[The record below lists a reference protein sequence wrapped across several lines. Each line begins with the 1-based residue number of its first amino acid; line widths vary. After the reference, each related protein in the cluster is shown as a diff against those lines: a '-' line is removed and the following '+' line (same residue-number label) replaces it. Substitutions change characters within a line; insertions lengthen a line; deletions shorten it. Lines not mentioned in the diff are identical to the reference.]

1 MPSKPHR
8 IADFLQ
14 DIIDN
19 IARIERY
26 TAGLDQHG
34 LAADDL
40 RHDAVERCLER
51 ICEAAFCLGDRAD
64 VLLPAQPWPDIRVMG
79 NQLRHAYDQID
90 DRIVWNVVSGH
101 LPRLKA
107 DAIAALERLLDDGT
121 P

>member
-1 MPSKPHR
+1 M
-8 IADFLQ
+8 
-14 DIIDN
+14 
-19 IARIERY
+19 
-26 TAGLDQHG
+26 
-34 LAADDL
+34 
-40 RHDAVERCLER
+40 
-51 ICEAAFCLGDRAD
+51 
-64 VLLPAQPWPDIRVMG
+64 PAQPWPDIRVMG